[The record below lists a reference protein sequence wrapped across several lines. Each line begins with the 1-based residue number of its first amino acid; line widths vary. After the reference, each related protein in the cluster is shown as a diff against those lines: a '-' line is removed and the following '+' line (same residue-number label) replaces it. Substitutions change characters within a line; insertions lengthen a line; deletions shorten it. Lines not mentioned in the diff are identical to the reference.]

1 MALHFIGEFDRDEFL
16 NRYKRIYRFMTF
28 NHFLKTLESGKYS
41 FVSPTLWNDP
51 YEKYFL
57 EREYTIDQVVHEL
70 PIKNNIFASCF
81 SGTSNSEA
89 FWNVYA
95 PNSDGVRIEFNTE
108 ILIDHFLSKINNADV
123 FIGPMKYLPTSK
135 FSKDGVDASKL
146 KKSIVQGGGTLA
158 QVELMFRKRHAFL
171 YENEVRVL
179 LLPTRVKKGAIDI
192 GYPFDVSTIATN
204 VTFDPRLGA
213 NHFNFIKRML
223 MSEYGIRASRAI
235 LYREVNADRYHL

>member
-16 NRYKRIYRFMTF
+16 NRYKRIYRFMTV
-28 NHFLKTLESGKYS
+28 NYFLKTLETGKYS
-41 FVSPTLWNDP
+41 FLSPLLWNDP

-95 PNSDGVRIEFNTE
+95 PNSDGVRIEFDSQK
-108 ILIDHFLSKINNADV
+108 IIDVFLLNIRNADV

-135 FSKDGVDASKL
+135 FSKDGVDASRL
-146 KKSIVQGGGTLA
+146 KKSIVQDGGPEA

-179 LLPTRVKKGAIDI
+179 ILPKRVKKGANDI
-192 GYPFDVSTIATN
+192 GYPLDVSTIATN
-204 VTFDPRLGA
+204 VTFDPRFGSY
-213 NHFNFIKRML
+213 HFDFIKKML
-223 MSEYGIRASRAI
+223 MSEYGIRASRAA
-235 LYREVNADRYHL
+235 LYRKATSEPYTL